1 MKLPSYVLE
10 CLNALE
16 DAGYPAYAVGGCVR
30 DACLGL
36 QPHDYDICTAAV
48 PQQTEAVFAGKKLVL
63 AGEKHGTVGVV
74 TAGGVVEITTF
85 RTEGAYRD
93 NRHPDWVKFVD
104 SVEDDLAR
112 RDYTVN
118 AMAYSPAR
126 GFADPFGGRGDL
138 EAKVL
143 RAVGDPVTRFQEDS
157 LRILRGVRFAVKYGL
172 SVDPATEDA
181 MESQA
186 QLMDN
191 LAEERV
197 FDELCKLL
205 PLVSAEDL
213 CRFAPIL
220 GAVIPELQPMI
231 GFDQHSPHHAYD
243 LFTHTAHVCAAVPPD
258 LTLRWAGLL
267 HDTGKIPTFTRDET
281 GRGHFY
287 GHAKES
293 AALADG
299 ILRRLRAPT
308 RLREDVVELIGL
320 HMTKFEPEKKAVRRW
335 LGRLGSEKLEK
346 LLLLQQADMGS
357 KGTGK
362 PGEAEQFA
370 RLRACAA
377 EVEAEET
384 CLSLK
389 DLAVN
394 GGDLIAL
401 GFTPGPE
408 IGRCL
413 QALLNRVLDERTPND
428 RDALLEQARKWL
440 SGTDHSQSEAGS
452 LSSAD

>member
-1 MKLPSYVLE
+1 MSREQAQSILKTIE
-10 CLNALE
+10 GW
-16 DAGYPAYAVGGCVR
+16 GYRAYLVGGCVR
-30 DACLGL
+30 DSLLGL
-36 QPHDYDICTAAV
+36 APHDWDLCTAARPEQV
-48 PQQTEAVFAGKKLVL
+48 MELF
-63 AGEKHGTVGVV
+63 GEKQCIPTGLQHGTVTVKRDGRLY
-74 TAGGVVEITTF
+74 EITTF

-104 SVEDDLAR
+104 SVESDLAR

-126 GFADPFGGRGDL
+126 GFADPFGGRVDL
-138 EAKVL
+138 ESKVL

-172 SVDPATEDA
+172 SVDPATESA
-181 MESQA
+181 MKSQA

-243 LFTHTAHVCAAVPPD
+243 LFTHTAHVTAGVSAD
-258 LTLRWAGLL
+258 LTLRWAALL
-267 HDTGKIPTFTRDET
+267 HDTGKVATFTRDAT

-287 GHAKES
+287 GHAQKS
-293 AALADG
+293 AEIADG
-299 ILRRLRAPT
+299 VFRRLKAPTALREQAVLLIGQHMALLTPDKKLLRRR
-308 RLREDVVELIGL
+308 IS
-320 HMTKFEPEKKAVRRW
+320 
-335 LGRLGSEKLEK
+335 RLGWDTLDK
-346 LLLLQQADMGS
+346 LLLLQEADMGG
-357 KGTGK
+357 KGTG
-362 PGEAEQFA
+362 
-370 RLRACAA
+370 
-377 EVEAEET
+377 EAEELDVFPKIRAVLAEIRAENA
-384 CLSLK
+384 CLTVK

-394 GGDLIAL
+394 GNDLLAL
-401 GFTPGPE
+401 GYQGKA
-408 IGRCL
+408 IGETLNALLEGVLDETLPNER
-413 QALLNRVLDERTPND
+413 QALLDRAKQRVAND
-428 RDALLEQARKWL
+428 GI
-440 SGTDHSQSEAGS
+440 SSE
-452 LSSAD
+452 